1 MSQLLFVVV
10 ACTGSVTGSDSSGSG
25 FEDGRPE
32 LYINEFMASN
42 TSTITDEA
50 GAFPD
55 WIEIYNASDATVDL
69 GQAYITDDLDT
80 PTKGPVSA
88 DLSIDAGG
96 FLVFW
101 ADGDTM
107 EGDLHLP
114 FSLDAKGEALGIY
127 WEDEDGLFPLDSLTY
142 GEQTAD
148 VSAARVPD
156 GSDNWTTT
164 SDATPGSSNGE

>member
-1 MSQLLFVVV
+1 MTLFWTVA
-10 ACTGSVTGSDSSGSG
+10 ACTGAVSGSDSAGT
-25 FEDGRPE
+25 FDAGRPD
-32 LYINEFMASN
+32 LYINEFMAAN
-42 TSTITDEA
+42 ASTVTDEA

-55 WIEIYNASDATVDL
+55 WIEIYNAGESAVDL
-69 GQAYITDDLDT
+69 GQAFITDDLDS
-80 PTKGPVSA
+80 PTKGPLA
-88 DLSIDAGG
+88 AGLSIEAGG

-114 FSLDAKGEALGIY
+114 FSLAASGEAIGIY

-142 GEQTAD
+142 GEQTDD
-148 VSAARVPD
+148 VSSARVPD

-164 SDATPGSSNGE
+164 SDATPGSSNG